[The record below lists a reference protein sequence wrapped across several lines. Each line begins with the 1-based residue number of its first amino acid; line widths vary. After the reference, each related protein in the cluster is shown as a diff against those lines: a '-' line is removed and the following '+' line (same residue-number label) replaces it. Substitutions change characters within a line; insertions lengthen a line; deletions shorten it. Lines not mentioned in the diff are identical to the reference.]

1 MNHRKWVHTFFFY
14 TLVLVGFV
22 LIALMATSGAHAS
35 GRDNNNPPPFE
46 AGANARSDADAHAE
60 AEAGA
65 YAGASSDSINELN
78 ASGSGTGEA
87 TNEGNNNVTNAKTTF
102 FSFNRS
108 MPAAGKCF
116 GTIDGG
122 AGSDGGAGFLGINYL
137 NKNCWYAA
145 LAADEQSVEVKARL
159 KCGSKIFRNA
169 ISYAS
174 PRNKRQRDCISFMA
188 KTYIDQLTFERK
200 QLDDALTAQTL
211 IIQDH
216 ITTATERTTDT
227 LTRVVETCSDCYGEN
242 SK

>member
-1 MNHRKWVHTFFFY
+1 MNHRKWLHSFFFY
-14 TLVLVGFV
+14 ALSIIG
-22 LIALMATSGAHAS
+22 LIALTIMVTYDAGAS
-35 GRDNNNPPPFE
+35 ERDNPNPPPFE
-46 AGANARSDADAHAE
+46 ADANARSDADAHAE

-65 YAGASSDSINELN
+65 YADASSDSINDLN
-78 ASGSGTGEA
+78 ASSSGTGEA

-122 AGSDGGAGFLGINYL
+122 GGSDGGAGFLGINYL

-145 LAADEQSVEVKARL
+145 LAGEETNVEAKARL
-159 KCGSKIFRNA
+159 KCGSKHIRNA
-169 ISYAS
+169 IAYAS
-174 PRNKRQRDCISFMA
+174 PRKHRQRDCVTFYRD
-188 KTYIDQLTFERK
+188 TYIAQLTFERK
-200 QLDDALTAQTL
+200 QLNDALAAQTL

-216 ITTATERTTDT
+216 VTTATERTTDT
-227 LTRVVETCSDCYGEN
+227 LIRVVETCSDCYGEN

>member
-1 MNHRKWVHTFFFY
+1 MTHRKWVHSVFFY
-14 TLVLVGFV
+14 TIMSVG
-22 LIALMATSGAHAS
+22 IALLAIMAISDARAS
-35 GRDNNNPPPFE
+35 ERDDPPPVE
-46 AGANARSDADAHAE
+46 VDQDQDQAQRQGQAQGQHQ
-60 AEAGA
+60 GQ
-65 YAGASSDSINELN
+65 N
-78 ASGSGTGEA
+78 ASGEGYASADSTGQA

-122 AGSDGGAGFLGINYL
+122 GGSDGGAGFLGINYL

-145 LAADEQSVEVKARL
+145 LAAEEQSVEVKARL
-159 KCGSKIFRNA
+159 KCSSKMFRNA

-174 PRNKRQRDCISFMA
+174 PRGERQRDCIDFMA
-188 KTYIDQLTFERK
+188 KTYIDQLMFERK
-200 QLDDALTAQTL
+200 QLDDALAAQTL

-216 ITTATERTTDT
+216 VTTASERTTDT
-227 LTRVVETCSDCYGEN
+227 LTRVVETCSDCYGQK